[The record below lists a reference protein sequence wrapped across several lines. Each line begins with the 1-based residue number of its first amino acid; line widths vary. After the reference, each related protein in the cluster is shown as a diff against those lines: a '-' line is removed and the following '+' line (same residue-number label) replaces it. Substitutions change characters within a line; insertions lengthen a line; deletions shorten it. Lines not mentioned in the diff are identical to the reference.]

1 VTDRRHTPP
10 SPTLSSAAHSLRQVL
25 DRLTLSP
32 QERVRRWHLLTTA
45 TEIGAGVDYVVT
57 TPSTLAAAM
66 NQRRRRQR
74 KPSIRKTIA
83 AAERSGKTVTSITTP
98 DGVTLH
104 FGKDEATT
112 EPNPWPLDDF
122 KVTKQ

>member
-1 VTDRRHTPP
+1 MTPHLVIRR
-10 SPTLSSAAHSLRQVL
+10 ASLRQSDC
-25 DRLTLSP
+25 DRPRTLSP
-32 QERVRRWHLLTTA
+32 RRSGFGDASAHHGRRQ
-45 TEIGAGVDYVVT
+45 IGAGVDYVVT
-57 TPSTLAAAM
+57 HAQHAAAAM
-66 NQRRRRQR
+66 NQAARRQR

-104 FGKDEATT
+104 FGKGEPTEAS
-112 EPNPWPLDDF
+112 NPWPLDDF